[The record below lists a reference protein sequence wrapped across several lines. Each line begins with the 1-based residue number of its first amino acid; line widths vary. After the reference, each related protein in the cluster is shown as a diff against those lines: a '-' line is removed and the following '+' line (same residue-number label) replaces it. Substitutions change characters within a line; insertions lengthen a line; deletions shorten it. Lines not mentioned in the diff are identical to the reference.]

1 MTMMMIMMTM
11 MMMMMVM
18 MMSMVKVAPP
28 SNRTFTR
35 GGVKAELARPT
46 PSLSKEEQE
55 KQDEVC
61 DVA

>member
-1 MTMMMIMMTM
+1 M
-11 MMMMMVM
+11 MMMT
-18 MMSMVKVAPP
+18 MSMVKVAPP

-55 KQDEVC
+55 KQDEVR
-61 DVA
+61 DVV